1 MGVANKLYTLYTHR
15 KLLVQGLLLLILI
28 FLATFPRYGS
38 SSAVYILAGVLMY
51 VILTAS
57 WVMFSGSTG
66 YLSLAV
72 AAFFG
77 IGQYTAAF
85 LYPRTGALLPLPA
98 VIVIGGL
105 VSACIALIFGLVT
118 LRLKGVYF
126 IIFTF
131 GFVMLLYSL
140 TSFWEGQII
149 GVRGQRLVPIS
160 NETTYYAMLA
170 IVVATLLT
178 AYFLGRSRLG
188 LAMLSIGENEE
199 AAAHMGVN
207 TTMVKIITFAIS
219 TFFMGAAGAVI
230 APTWVYID
238 PLISFDAFYS
248 FMPVL
253 MAVFGGMGQLYGP
266 VIGAVI
272 FAYLEYYLR
281 INLAN
286 YYMLTF
292 GIILVIIILFVPSGM
307 AGLITTLRNRLGG
320 VITKLWK
327 GGEAEQHANT

>member
-1 MGVANKLYTLYTHR
+1 
-15 KLLVQGLLLLILI
+15 
-28 FLATFPRYGS
+28 
-38 SSAVYILAGVLMY
+38 
-51 VILTAS
+51 
-57 WVMFSGSTG
+57 MFSGSTG
-66 YLSLAV
+66 YMSLAV

-77 IGQYTAAF
+77 IGQYTAAL
-85 LYPRTGALLPLPA
+85 LYPRSGALLPLPA

-126 IIFTF
+126 TIFTF
-131 GFVMLLYSL
+131 GFVMFLYSL
-140 TSFWEGQII
+140 ASFWEGQII
-149 GVRGQRLVPIS
+149 GERGQRLVSVS
-160 NETTYYAMLA
+160 NETTYYVMLG
-170 IVVATLLT
+170 ILVATLLT
-178 AYFLGRSRLG
+178 TYFLSRSRLG
-188 LAMLSIGENEE
+188 LAMLSIGENEA

-207 TTMVKIITFAIS
+207 TTMVKVTTFAIS
-219 TFFMGAAGAVI
+219 TFFMGAAGAII

-238 PLISFDAFYS
+238 PYISFDAFYS
-248 FMPVL
+248 FMPIL

-272 FAYLEYYLR
+272 FAYAEYYLR
-281 INLAN
+281 INLPN

-292 GIILVIIILFVPSGM
+292 GIILIIVILFVPAGLV
-307 AGLITTLRNRLGG
+307 GLITTLQNRLGR